1 MANTAPNAKT
11 RQVMVGSVALGGGAP
26 CVVQSMLNLPLADVE
41 GNLNQI
47 NRLQEAG
54 CEVVRIAVPHKA
66 DLDFFEEICKKSP
79 LPVVADIHFSAE
91 LAIEAA
97 RRGAAKLRINPG
109 NIGGL
114 EATVPV
120 LQAAKAAGIPI
131 RIGVN
136 AGSLDSAL
144 AERSDLT
151 LPEKLVES
159 ATAYVE
165 FCHGQGFYD
174 VVVSAKAHD
183 VPTTVATYRL
193 LSQRMPEVPLHIGV
207 TEAGTLFQGL
217 IKSASGLGILL
228 EQGIGD
234 TMRISLTDDPV
245 EEVRACW
252 TLLSALGLRRR
263 DPELVSCPTCG
274 RCQVDLIPI
283 AQEVEKRLRDVHR
296 PIQVA
301 VMGCVVNGPGEAAD
315 ADIGVACGKGSGVV
329 FAHGKTLRK
338 VEEAAIVDVLME
350 EIGNL

>member
-47 NRLQEAG
+47 SRLQEAG
-54 CEVVRIAVPHKA
+54 CEVVRIAVPRKA
-66 DLDFFEEICKKSP
+66 DLDFFEAICEKSP

-144 AERSDLT
+144 AKSQ
-151 LPEKLVES
+151 PIV
-159 ATAYVE
+159 
-165 FCHGQGFYD
+165 F
-174 VVVSAKAHD
+174 
-183 VPTTVATYRL
+183 
-193 LSQRMPEVPLHIGV
+193 LSSPSV
-207 TEAGTLFQGL
+207 
-217 IKSASGLGILL
+217 
-228 EQGIGD
+228 
-234 TMRISLTDDPV
+234 
-245 EEVRACW
+245 
-252 TLLSALGLRRR
+252 
-263 DPELVSCPTCG
+263 
-274 RCQVDLIPI
+274 
-283 AQEVEKRLRDVHR
+283 
-296 PIQVA
+296 
-301 VMGCVVNGPGEAAD
+301 
-315 ADIGVACGKGSGVV
+315 
-329 FAHGKTLRK
+329 
-338 VEEAAIVDVLME
+338 
-350 EIGNL
+350 

>member
-54 CEVVRIAVPHKA
+54 CEVVRIAVPRKT

-151 LPEKLVES
+151 LPEKLAE
-159 ATAYVE
+159 
-165 FCHGQGFYD
+165 
-174 VVVSAKAHD
+174 
-183 VPTTVATYRL
+183 
-193 LSQRMPEVPLHIGV
+193 
-207 TEAGTLFQGL
+207 
-217 IKSASGLGILL
+217 
-228 EQGIGD
+228 
-234 TMRISLTDDPV
+234 
-245 EEVRACW
+245 
-252 TLLSALGLRRR
+252 
-263 DPELVSCPTCG
+263 
-274 RCQVDLIPI
+274 
-283 AQEVEKRLRDVHR
+283 
-296 PIQVA
+296 
-301 VMGCVVNGPGEAAD
+301 
-315 ADIGVACGKGSGVV
+315 
-329 FAHGKTLRK
+329 
-338 VEEAAIVDVLME
+338 
-350 EIGNL
+350 

>member
-26 CVVQSMLNLPLADVE
+26 CVVQSMLNLPLADVK
-41 GNLNQI
+41 GNLSQI
-47 NRLQEAG
+47 SRLQEAG

-183 VPTTVATYRL
+183 VSTTVTTYRL
-193 LSQRMPEVPLHIGV
+193 LSQRMPEVSLHIGV
-207 TEAGTLFQGL
+207 TEAGTLFRVL
-217 IKSASGLGILL
+217 SN
-228 EQGIGD
+228 
-234 TMRISLTDDPV
+234 P
-245 EEVRACW
+245 RAAW
-252 TLLSALGLRRR
+252 AFFWSR
-263 DPELVSCPTCG
+263 E
-274 RCQVDLIPI
+274 
-283 AQEVEKRLRDVHR
+283 
-296 PIQVA
+296 
-301 VMGCVVNGPGEAAD
+301 
-315 ADIGVACGKGSGVV
+315 
-329 FAHGKTLRK
+329 
-338 VEEAAIVDVLME
+338 
-350 EIGNL
+350 

>member
-26 CVVQSMLNLPLADVE
+26 CVVQSMLNLPLA
-41 GNLNQI
+41 
-47 NRLQEAG
+47 
-54 CEVVRIAVPHKA
+54 EVVRIAVPRKA
-66 DLDFFEEICKKSP
+66 DLDFFEVICEKSP

-165 FCHGQGFYD
+165 FCHSQEFYD

-183 VPTTVATYRL
+183 VPTTVA
-193 LSQRMPEVPLHIGV
+193 
-207 TEAGTLFQGL
+207 
-217 IKSASGLGILL
+217 
-228 EQGIGD
+228 
-234 TMRISLTDDPV
+234 
-245 EEVRACW
+245 
-252 TLLSALGLRRR
+252 
-263 DPELVSCPTCG
+263 
-274 RCQVDLIPI
+274 
-283 AQEVEKRLRDVHR
+283 
-296 PIQVA
+296 
-301 VMGCVVNGPGEAAD
+301 AD
-315 ADIGVACGKGSGVV
+315 A
-329 FAHGKTLRK
+329 
-338 VEEAAIVDVLME
+338 
-350 EIGNL
+350 

>member
-1 MANTAPNAKT
+1 MVENAPNAKT
-11 RQVMVGSVALGGGAP
+11 HQVMVGNVALGGGAP
-26 CVVQSMLNLPLADVE
+26 CVVQSMLNLSLADVE
-41 GNLNQI
+41 GNLQQI
-47 NRLQEAG
+47 ARLQEAG
-54 CEVVRIAVPHKA
+54 CELVRIAIPRKA
-66 DLDFFEEICKKSP
+66 DLDYFERICAQSP
-79 LPVVADIHFSAE
+79 LPVIADIHFSAE

-120 LQAAKAAGIPI
+120 LEAAKAAGIPI

-159 ATAYVE
+159 ASSYVA
-165 FCHGQGFYD
+165 FCHEQGFYD

-245 EEVRACW
+245 EEIRACW

-283 AQEVEKRLRDVHR
+283 AKEVEKRLRDVHR

>member
-1 MANTAPNAKT
+1 MVENAPNAKT
-11 RQVMVGSVALGGGAP
+11 HQVMVGNVALGGGAP

-41 GNLNQI
+41 GNLQQI
-47 NRLQEAG
+47 ARLQEAG
-54 CEVVRIAVPHKA
+54 CELVRIAIPRKA
-66 DLDFFEEICKKSP
+66 DLDYFERICAQSP
-79 LPVVADIHFSAE
+79 LPVIADIHFNAE

-120 LQAAKAAGIPI
+120 LEAAKAAGIPI

-159 ATAYVE
+159 ASSYVA
-165 FCHGQGFYD
+165 FCHEQGFYD

-245 EEVRACW
+245 EEIRACW

-283 AQEVEKRLRDVHR
+283 AKEVEKRLRDVHR